1 MKHNFKKILSIVL
14 LVTMCLNLF
23 PMGVFA
29 EDADIV
35 CPGCYKSG
43 NITKL
48 EVVTEPSCTAAAGTW
63 YECSNAHGEDGIVH
77 RFIIQTAPA
86 HHSNEAYVT
95 KTDANAPTH
104 TTAGN
109 IAYWTCSVCKA
120 HFSDPSCTTKIE
132 EGEWVVPA
140 DADAHVWPE
149 DWTIVENPVCGVKD
163 GLQSQECQ
171 DPNCDAAREEV
182 IPGVEHNWVL
192 QTEGLEDISCLDEV
206 EVTFNCVNEGCGA
219 TKVVDGY
226 GWKHDPKLVPATDA
240 TCTERGT
247 EAYWDCIHCNTF
259 FAVTDEGGVGE
270 EIEENSW
277 ILSFGHVF
285 NHVEA
290 NDATCTEDGN
300 VEYYECTECK
310 HKFNNDENNNEG
322 ELEDVV
328 IEATGHDL
336 THAAEQD
343 ATCTEDGNFEYWF
356 CANCEIYFQ
365 DKEAEEAYDADKHIK
380 PALGHAMT
388 FHKAVAPTCTAPG
401 TVAYFACANCEKN
414 FADEAG
420 ETVVE
425 QIIASIWVPNPD
437 GTATEIEA
445 VYGSELYNQYAG
457 AQHQWKC
464 TELEPATC
472 TKSGAR
478 AWTCELCGEFN
489 GFGKTI
495 VHEIP
500 ALNHANAEII
510 PEVPSTCTTKGTPA
524 YAYCADCDRYLE
536 VAADGETVKTATTYS
551 EEYIVVSV
559 IGSLALNPLV
569 HEEDACTVIPAK
581 DATCYEF
588 GFDGFTIC
596 HACNN
601 AFQIVDEVVV
611 NYEWSAEFDYTQLVG
626 YTLVHTPVYVDHVAA
641 DCFNDGNIAHYACAE
656 CEAYYQAD
664 DEGQIVIV
672 GGEYVVL
679 DDVVIPAAHVY
690 TEVDATYTCGEA
702 GLAAHYRCENCDYY
716 FDWFTKEPVELRE
729 IEVDPNGEHDTY
741 IADEMVPCQGAD
753 MPGKVGVERCYGCT
767 SYIKYINQHTY
778 TKVDVIEKSTCT
790 TKGTYMMECER
801 CGAHELDA
809 NGEEIVYTEALRAHT
824 DFTPVPNFHAA
835 VPSTCVGGLQNGNYA
850 YYECDGCGG
859 KFKDAQLTDAYAEG
873 EEIDVAAH
881 TPVAHSTTATACGG
895 NYDVEQFCCS
905 VCGLYSM
912 TEDFAETSVTP
923 YTDAIG
929 GHLNELTVAVEAAE
943 SSCFENGTKE
953 IKYCADCEKYYV
965 DGVEYA
971 DLEAAQEAAQLE
983 LAAHNGFNAG
993 YEASCTEE
1001 GVAPHFFCDMC
1012 GKYYAVAEEGVAG
1025 EEITDYQTIILP
1037 KIDHAAVEHVPA
1049 QEPYCTSRTEV
1060 VFGNIEY
1067 YVCSCGAKLR
1077 DETAPSDNDDGL
1089 LSDEEIVIEHSLA
1102 PGAAGYGHK
1111 LADCENFGYDTSI
1124 CACGYEYV
1132 EFTAPLYHKV
1142 TDNKNETAVEPSC
1155 SQDGLLEYYYCE
1167 NCETYY
1173 ADADC
1178 QTPLFTED
1186 GEAFT
1191 SAEDAV
1197 IPATGEHKNAAG
1209 EVITEGCVVD
1219 ADYVCVYGDRCDHYV
1234 YDEETETGVADLR
1247 VDHVMIPG
1255 HTDANCV
1262 TPESDFEACKN
1273 CNWVDPETL
1282 VTKGE
1287 KSGEHPTE
1295 EGARYWIETTPSTN
1309 CFTASIWSEYCKLC
1323 GEATGETTEGDAL
1336 DHEFV
1341 AHEATFD
1348 CVTAGLKAHYTCSYE
1363 GCDKYFDTEYN
1374 EVTLEDLTVESGEHT
1389 MGAFVNVEGLEND
1402 YLSNVAEVSTCGV
1415 CGHEEF
1421 RAHQDIKFS
1430 ASIDNAVV
1438 AGAELVNSGKLAVTI
1453 KISANAA
1460 TAKSFKVSFQ
1470 VSDNLIFDADATV
1483 WSDYFANNFSINSV
1497 GKSGNV
1503 ITLFSF
1509 VMGDGVSLAGQDTV
1523 YATLYFTISG
1533 TSAADV
1539 EITELNVNE
1548 MVYKTAEGDTARFEN
1563 FTYGED
1569 ATAPVAVMGD
1579 VDNDGEIGSLLDIEA
1594 MIPFILTPGQ
1604 VEYNARAD
1612 FDKDGVITAADFDLL
1627 IKYQTNPDYG
1637 LLIA

>member
-35 CPGCYKSG
+35 CPGCYQSG
-43 NITKL
+43 NVTKL

-86 HHSNEAYVT
+86 HHSNEAKVT
-95 KTDANAPTH
+95 KTEENAATH
-104 TTAGN
+104 TADGN
-109 IAYWTCSVCKA
+109 IAYWTCNECDKY
-120 HFSDPSCTTKIE
+120 FSNFPCTNEIE

-149 DWTIVENPVCGVKD
+149 EWTIIDNPVCGVKD
-163 GLQSQECQ
+163 GLQTKECT
-171 DPNCDAAREEV
+171 DPACDATIEET
-182 IPGVEHNWVL
+182 IPGVKHNWVL

-226 GWKHDPKLVPATDA
+226 GWKHDPKLVGATTA
-240 TCTERGT
+240 NCTVRGT

-285 NHVEA
+285 NHVDA
-290 NDATCTEDGN
+290 KDATCTEDGN
-300 VEYYECTECK
+300 VEYYECTECEC
-310 HKFNNDENNNEG
+310 KFDNDANENEG
-322 ELEDVV
+322 KLEDVV

-343 ATCTEDGNFEYWF
+343 ATCLEDGNFEYWF

-365 DKEAEEAYDADKHIK
+365 DEKAEVAYEADKHIK
-380 PALGHAMT
+380 PALGHDMT
-388 FHKAVAPTCTAPG
+388 FHEAVAATCTAPG
-401 TVAYFACANCEKN
+401 TVAYYACANCEKN

-425 QIIASIWVPNPD
+425 QIIASIMVPNPD
-437 GTATEIEA
+437 GTATTIEA
-445 VYGSELYNQYAG
+445 AYGSELYNQYAG
-457 AQHQWKC
+457 AQHEWKC
-464 TELEPATC
+464 TELERATC

-478 AWTCELCGEFN
+478 AWTCQLCGEFN

-500 ALNHANAEII
+500 AINHANAVIE

-524 YAYCADCDRYLE
+524 YAYCADCNGYLE
-536 VAADGETVKTATTYS
+536 VAADGTIKTATTYS
-551 EEYIVVSV
+551 KEYMELSV
-559 IGSLALNPLV
+559 FGSLELNPLV
-569 HEEDACTVIPAK
+569 HEEESCIVTPAK

-588 GFDGFTIC
+588 GYGEYTIC
-596 HACNN
+596 EACNN
-601 AFQIVDEVVV
+601 VFQIVDEVVV
-611 NYEWSAEFDYTQLVG
+611 NYGEWSNKFDYTQLVG
-626 YTLVHTPVYVDHVAA
+626 YTPVHKPVYVDYVAA
-641 DCFNDGNIAHYACAE
+641 DCFNDGNIAHYACAD
-656 CEAYYQAD
+656 CEAYYEAD
-664 DEGQIVIV
+664 EQGQIVIV
-672 GGEYVVL
+672 DGKYVVL
-679 DDVVIPAAHVY
+679 DDVVIPAAHNYV
-690 TEVDATYTCGEA
+690 EGEITYTCGEA
-702 GLAAHYRCENCDYY
+702 GLTYHYRCTECEGY
-716 FDWFTKEPVELRE
+716 FLYNEAKTPVEMDQMGL
-729 IEVDPNGEHDTY
+729 IMVGATNQHDPY
-741 IADEMVPCQGAD
+741 IAEGEEMIPCQGAD
-753 MPGKVGVERCYGCT
+753 MPGKAGVERCHGCT
-767 SYIKYINQHTY
+767 SYVKYINQHTY

-809 NGEEIVYTEALRAHT
+809 NGKEIIYTEALRAHT

-835 VPSTCVGGLQNGNYA
+835 VPSTCIGGLQNGNYA

-859 KFKDAQLTDAYAEG
+859 KFKDSQLTDAYAEG

-881 TPVAHSTTATACGG
+881 TPVAHSTTATACSG

-912 TEDFAETSVTP
+912 TEDFAETSETP

-929 GHLNELTVAVEAAE
+929 GHLNELTVVVPAAE

-971 DLEAAQEAAQLE
+971 DLEAAKEAAQLE
-983 LAAHNGFNAG
+983 LVAHNGFNAG
-993 YEASCTEE
+993 YEATCTEE

-1012 GKYYAVAEEGVAG
+1012 KKYYAVAEEGVAG
-1025 EEITDYQTIILP
+1025 EEITNYDDQITLP
-1037 KIDHAAVEHVPA
+1037 KIDHAAVEYVPA

-1060 VFGNIEY
+1060 VFGNHEY
-1067 YVCSCGAKLR
+1067 YVCSCGAKFATEAAPADQAGLTE
-1077 DETAPSDNDDGL
+1077 DEILIKHELSPVKVDLCCKAPT
-1089 LSDEEIVIEHSLA
+1089 
-1102 PGAAGYGHK
+1102 
-1111 LADCENFGYDTSI
+1111 CENFGYDTLI

-1132 EFTAPLYHKV
+1132 EFIAPLYHSV
-1142 TDNKNETAVEPSC
+1142 TKSEAAEEPSC
-1155 SQDGLLEYYYCE
+1155 SEDGQLEFYYCE

-1173 ADADC
+1173 SDADC
-1178 QTPLFTED
+1178 QTPICNED
-1186 GEAFT
+1186 GEKIT
-1191 SAEDAV
+1191 SDDETV

-1219 ADYVCVYGDRCDHYV
+1219 ADYVCVYGDRCDK
-1234 YDEETETGVADLR
+1234 YDADAEVADLR
-1247 VDHVMIPG
+1247 VEHEMIPG

-1262 TPESDFEACKN
+1262 TPESDFKACKN

-1287 KSGEHPTE
+1287 KSGEHPTD
-1295 EGARYWIETTPSTN
+1295 EGARRWVETTPSTN
-1309 CFTASIWSEYCKLC
+1309 CFTPAILTEYCNLC
-1323 GEATGETTEGDAL
+1323 GEATGATAEGETL
-1336 DHEFV
+1336 DHDYVE
-1341 AHEATFD
+1341 HEATFD
-1348 CVTAGLKAHYTCSYE
+1348 CVTAGMKAHLTCSYE
-1363 GCDKYFDTEYN
+1363 GCDKYFTTEKVETTY
-1374 EVTLEDLTVESGEHT
+1374 EDLYVEQGQHI

-1402 YLSNVAEVSTCGV
+1402 YLSDVAEVSTCGV

-1430 ASIDNAVV
+1430 VSIDNAVV

-1453 KISANAA
+1453 KISSYAA
-1460 TAKSFKVSFQ
+1460 TAKSFKLSFQ
-1470 VSDNLIFDADATV
+1470 VSDNLIFDEEATV
-1483 WSDYFANNFSINSV
+1483 WSNYFVDNFSINNV

-1509 VMGDGVSLAGQDTV
+1509 VMGDGVSLAGQDTEYV
-1523 YATLYFTISG
+1523 TLYFTI
-1533 TSAADV
+1533 TNNNDVKISA
-1539 EITELNVNE
+1539 LNVNE
-1548 MVYKTAEGDTARFEN
+1548 MVYKNADGETDRFTN

-1569 ATAPVAVMGD
+1569 ATAEVVVMGD
-1579 VDNDGEIGSLLDIEA
+1579 VDGDGEIGSLLDIEA
-1594 MIPFILTPGQ
+1594 MIPFILTPDQ

-1612 FDKDGVITAADFDLL
+1612 FDKDGEITAADFDLL
-1627 IKYQTNPDYG
+1627 IQYQTSNNYG